1 MRCPH
6 CQAWT
11 SAGVPVCQGC
21 GRPVEHGKLQP
32 GGSIFDR
39 VAGKL
44 ERELANVGPKGA
56 PPSPRSLERDRSLS
70 AMEERQER
78 EAIDGFERGQAAR
91 ATPSAS
97 DPRLRVADDR
107 SKRLGATKPDW
118 GIPPDAVP
126 PPGDPAWG
134 DQAPPEPTHPHPA
147 PSPPPYDD
155 PANLGTG
162 GRGRSGVGYAPGP
175 YDDPAHA
182 GASRPGGY
190 MPSDEPIRPGPT
202 NPTLARATASEVS
215 IDGKP
220 LGILN
225 LLLLHA
231 GISPFRHL
239 EVKTSSRD
247 GLAGCRLRVSVSPPV
262 AAPAVVDLPRDS
274 QGGAVEP
281 PALTPDYEA
290 FYALDEAKRGQIEL
304 ALLYEN
310 HSLAERTFPVT
321 VQNPNE
327 WISLEGIEAPLAG
340 IVTPSAPAVVE
351 VLSSLPGDFEG
362 YQRGSRE
369 RVIEQA
375 EAVYEG
381 IRRLG
386 LSYNGIP
393 PSFEGTGQKVLFPD
407 ELLARRKGCCI
418 DIATLTAAL
427 LESISLHP
435 VIVAVNGHAFSG
447 VYTELMHARA
457 PVLRDAKVVLDLIAE
472 GSLLVWNST
481 TYFDRQGD
489 DSFSAAIDMGQQHL
503 AAFRYVLDIA
513 ACRKHGYKPVT
524 RRSA

>member
-1 MRCPH
+1 MICPH
-6 CQAWT
+6 CQASIEPGQT
-11 SAGVPVCQGC
+11 FCKGC
-21 GRPVEHGKLQP
+21 GHPVEHGKKLQAP
-32 GGSIFDR
+32 ESVFDR

-44 ERELANVGPKGA
+44 ERELAGSGPKL
-56 PPSPRSLERDRSLS
+56 SPAGPRTGERDRALS
-70 AMEERQER
+70 AAEAQREREQREWFERQP
-78 EAIDGFERGQAAR
+78 R
-91 ATPSAS
+91 ATPPVPGLA
-97 DPRLRVADDR
+97 
-107 SKRLGATKPDW
+107 KKPDW

-126 PPGDPAWG
+126 PPGPPARG
-134 DQAPPEPTHPHPA
+134 DQPPPEPPHPA

-155 PANLGTG
+155 PAHLGKA

-175 YDDPAHA
+175 YDDPAHSA
-182 GASRPGGY
+182 ASRPGGY
-190 MPSDEPIRPGPT
+190 MPPDEPIHPGPT

-290 FYALDEAKRGQIEL
+290 FYALDEAKRGQIDL

-310 HSLAERTFPVT
+310 HSLAERTFLVT
-321 VQNPNE
+321 IQNPNE
-327 WISLEGIEAPLAG
+327 WISLEGIEASLAG
-340 IVTPSAPAVVE
+340 IVTPSAPAVVD

-362 YQRGSRE
+362 YQRNSRE

-386 LSYNGIP
+386 LAYNGIP

-447 VYTELMHARA
+447 VYTELMHART
-457 PVLRDAKVVLDLIAE
+457 PVLRDANVVLELIEE

-489 DSFSAAIDMGQQHL
+489 DSFTAAIEMGRQYL
-503 AAFRYVLDIA
+503 GAFRYILDIA